1 MSVLHPRLELAR
13 PVSLRHFAGVGLALL
28 GLLVGTELAAQSS
41 RTSGLVVG
49 AHLEAASVVIGDADR
64 SNGGGGG
71 LLVGWAFNNGLGV
84 FTQLDASN
92 VDVRN
97 QPGVEGSWTI
107 AQLDL
112 GLRYHFSNPEKTVVP
127 YLQIAGSARDVT
139 VTEIAI
145 IGPDTND
152 QVDAS
157 GFGLT
162 FGGGVMLHPT
172 ESVAFEFGLLFGWG
186 ELDEATVDGV
196 NVPEFTALDIQS
208 TRLNLG
214 LVWWPLG

>member
-1 MSVLHPRLELAR
+1 
-13 PVSLRHFAGVGLALL
+13 
-28 GLLVGTELAAQSS
+28 
-41 RTSGLVVG
+41 
-49 AHLEAASVVIGDADR
+49 
-64 SNGGGGG
+64 
-71 LLVGWAFNNGLGV
+71 
-84 FTQLDASN
+84 

-112 GLRYHFSNPEKTVVP
+112 GLRYHFANPDKTVVP
-127 YLQIAGSARDVT
+127 YLQFAGSARDVT
-139 VTEIAI
+139 VTDVAI
-145 IGPDTND
+145 TGPDPVD
-152 QVDAS
+152 EVDAS

-172 ESVAFEFGLLFGWG
+172 ESVAFEFGLLFGFG
-186 ELDEATVDGV
+186 ELDEATIDGV
-196 NVPEFTALDIQS
+196 VVPEFTALDVQS

>member
-1 MSVLHPRLELAR
+1 M
-13 PVSLRHFAGVGLALL
+13 
-28 GLLVGTELAAQSS
+28 
-41 RTSGLVVG
+41 
-49 AHLEAASVVIGDADR
+49 
-64 SNGGGGG
+64 
-71 LLVGWAFNNGLGV
+71 
-84 FTQLDASN
+84 
-92 VDVRN
+92 
-97 QPGVEGSWTI
+97 
-107 AQLDL
+107 
-112 GLRYHFSNPEKTVVP
+112 VP
-127 YLQIAGSARDVT
+127 YLQIAGSAGDVT